1 MSEFQVPRCS
11 SGTHESGLWPL
22 NRYTSKW
29 AGMATYVTG
38 NGELTLYAV
47 SNSIRYIGGW
57 AWMARYVT
65 GNGEVT
71 LYAVSISLV
80 DQLPPF
86 LQNETVVKRRISME
100 TLVHLT

>member
-1 MSEFQVPRCS
+1 MSFRRQDAA
-11 SGTHESGLWPL
+11 LD
-22 NRYTSKW
+22 
-29 AGMATYVTG
+29 
-38 NGELTLYAV
+38 AV

-71 LYAVSISLV
+71 LYAVSKSTSPLSISLV
-80 DQLPPF
+80 EQLPPF
-86 LQNETVVKRRISME
+86 LQNDTVVKRIISME

>member
-1 MSEFQVPRCS
+1 MS
-11 SGTHESGLWPL
+11 
-22 NRYTSKW
+22 
-29 AGMATYVTG
+29 TYVTG

-47 SNSIRYIGGW
+47 SNSGRYIGGW

-71 LYAVSISLV
+71 LYAVSKSTSPMSISLV

-86 LQNETVVKRRISME
+86 LHNETVMKRRISMV